1 MLKDLYGDMLMNN
14 IIICDTREK
23 GNDYILKYFDKID
36 QDYIVSKLDAGDYM
50 VYKNYKTIID
60 KKAGLLEL
68 AGNLC
73 RTSEHERVKRE
84 IAKARELGCVDFIF
98 LICENKI
105 KTVEDIAN
113 WTNKNTQV
121 KGSTL
126 LKVMSTMK
134 ERYGVKFIIVPKKE
148 MGKKVVEL
156 LMGESK

>member
-1 MLKDLYGDMLMNN
+1 MNS

-73 RTSEHERVKRE
+73 RTSEHERIKKEV
-84 IAKARELGCVDFIF
+84 AKARELGCVDFIF

-126 LKVMSTMK
+126 LKVMTTMK
-134 ERYGVKFIIVPKKE
+134 ERYGVKFVIVPKEE
-148 MGKKVVEL
+148 MGKKIIEL
-156 LMGESK
+156 LTNDQT